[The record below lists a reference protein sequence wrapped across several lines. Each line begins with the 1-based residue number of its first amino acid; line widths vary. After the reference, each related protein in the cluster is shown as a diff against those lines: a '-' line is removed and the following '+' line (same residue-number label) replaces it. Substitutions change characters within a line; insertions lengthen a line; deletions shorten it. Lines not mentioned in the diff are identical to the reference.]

1 MSCDD
6 DDGLDTGVA
15 ERQRLRGI
23 LCGLEDEDFAR
34 VDPPPELWGRIA
46 SALEDPGAGVW
57 EPRESGSGG
66 GLIDRPQSE
75 AATLVSLDQHRR
87 QIRRRVLVAAVA
99 AALVLLGATGAL
111 LAGRGDSG
119 ADQELVASATL
130 EPLEPIAT
138 AADVRLVQEDDQ
150 LRLVVDAP
158 DMAAAPP
165 GRHYELWLLGGADDE
180 PVDLGPMG
188 GSTAV
193 PVPDGVDIA
202 QFDVVDISLQ
212 EVGQTEHSD
221 RSLLRGTLA

>member
-1 MSCDD
+1 MSPD
-6 DDGLDTGVA
+6 DDGLDIGVA
-15 ERQRLRGI
+15 ELRRLRGI
-23 LCGLEDEDFAR
+23 LSGLEDEDFAR

-46 SALEDPGAGVW
+46 SALEEPAAGVGQSRGP
-57 EPRESGSGG
+57 EAGG
-66 GLIDRPQSE
+66 DQIDRPPPE
-75 AATLVSLDQHRR
+75 AAALVSLDQHRR
-87 QIRRRVLVAAVA
+87 RSRRRVLVAAVA

-111 LAGRGDSG
+111 LVGRGDSS

-130 EPLEPIAT
+130 EPLEPIAST
-138 AADVRLVQEDDQ
+138 ADVRLVQEDDQ
-150 LRLVVDAP
+150 LQLVVDAP

-165 GRHYELWLLGGADDE
+165 GRHYELWLLGGVDDE
-180 PVDLGPMG
+180 PVDLGPMT

-193 PVPDGVDIA
+193 PVPEGVDVA